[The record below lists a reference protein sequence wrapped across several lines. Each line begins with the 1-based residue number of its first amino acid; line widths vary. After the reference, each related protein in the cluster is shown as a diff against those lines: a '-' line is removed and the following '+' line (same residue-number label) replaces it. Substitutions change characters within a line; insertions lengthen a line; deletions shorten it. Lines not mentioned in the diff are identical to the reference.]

1 MMRGTD
7 PAAQRFLS
15 ALDRLDRDL
24 SRIQRQV
31 GSGRR
36 IETPVDAPDDVSP
49 MLVLRGRLDRT
60 AQTLRNLE
68 RVKTEVDSGESAIS
82 DVVEAMD
89 RAVSL
94 GTRGAT
100 ETQTVAG
107 RAGLGQQL
115 QMILEQAVGASALMI
130 DGRYVFSGDT
140 DTVAPYKL
148 NLTLPKGVEDYQG
161 SDSTR
166 QIEHP
171 SGERFSVGRTAEQL
185 FDAPGA
191 SVFAALN
198 RLRLAL
204 TNGPVEGSP
213 TYDVDYAAQSDE
225 IAAAVTDVKNAQ
237 KHLGSELAGYGAV
250 QEHVHQA
257 LNFAYE
263 DQVRQRKELTAVEDT
278 DVTAA
283 IIELQTASVH
293 RQAAL
298 GVRANMP
305 QGSLFDYLK

>member
-1 MMRGTD
+1 MMRGPD
-7 PAAQRFLS
+7 AASERFLS

-24 SRIQRQV
+24 SRIQRQIS
-31 GSGRR
+31 SGRR
-36 IETPVDAPDDVSP
+36 METPVDAPDDVSP
-49 MLVLRGRLDRT
+49 MLVLRGRLERT
-60 AQTLRNLE
+60 LQTLRNVE

-107 RAGLGQQL
+107 RVGLGQQI
-115 QMILEQAVGASALMI
+115 QMILEQAVGSSGLII
-130 DGRYVFSGDT
+130 DGRYIFSGDK

-148 NLTLPKGVEDYQG
+148 NLALPNGVEDYQG

-166 QIEHP
+166 QITHP
-171 SGERFSVGRTAEQL
+171 SGERFAIARTAQQL

-204 TNGPVEGSP
+204 VNGPVEGSP
-213 TYDVDYAAQSDE
+213 TYVTEYAAQSEE
-225 IAAAVTDVKNAQ
+225 IAAAVADVKNAQ
-237 KHLGSELAGYGAV
+237 KHLGSELAGFGAV
-250 QEHVHQA
+250 QERVNQA
-257 LNFAYE
+257 LNFAHE
-263 DQVRQRKELTAVEDT
+263 DEVRQRAELSSIEDT

-283 IIELQTASVH
+283 IIELQTATVH
-293 RQAAL
+293 REAAL
-298 GVRANMP
+298 GVRSRMP